1 VVFSNKGSSIYES
14 FVYTDTITILPKL
27 TQSFTSAIPANVVG
41 TDTSAAISL
50 YSDEGIKGI
59 WTTTNRTVCTVLGG
73 NKIRGV
79 SPGACVL
86 QYTNRGNSTY
96 EAVVSS
102 SPITTTVT
110 IDPKS
115 TQTFSGVVP
124 STMTIAE
131 TFAAVFA
138 TDEGIA
144 LQVVATPTSVCRYG
158 AGVVTAR
165 AAGTCTVTVSNR
177 ATPIYEAFTQTFSIT
192 ITP

>member
-1 VVFSNKGSSIYES
+1 MYES

-27 TQSFTSAIPANVVG
+27 TQSYTSAIPANVVG

-50 YSDEGIKGI
+50 YSDEGIKGK
-59 WTTTNRTVCTVLGG
+59 WTTSTGTICKVIGG

-79 SPGACVL
+79 SPGECVL
-86 QYTNRGNSTY
+86 QYTNRGNNTY

-102 SPITTTVT
+102 SPITKTVT
-110 IDPKS
+110 IDPKL

-124 STMTIAE
+124 SSMTIRQ
-131 TFAAVFA
+131 TFAAIFA
-138 TDEGIA
+138 TDEGLA
-144 LQVVATPTSVCRYG
+144 LSVVATPISVCRYG

-165 AAGTCTVTVSNR
+165 AAGTCTVKVSNR
-177 ATPIYEAFTQTFSIT
+177 ATPIYEAFIQTFTIT